1 MPPGILYILTLFPE
15 RKPLI
20 FLGQAGGSGP
30 NLGVCHRK
38 QCSEDTGNNNISYE
52 GKHALGKYLIGRFR
66 INQDIQYRSKQTPGK
81 SVGNDLY
88 HIEQSN
94 CFSIETAVL
103 DGIFGCEQS
112 HQDTEKSIREHP
124 APPYTSVEER
134 ITQSMA
140 DQADGSADD
149 RSEYCREKCQDSDSG
164 LQGGIGDDAERNL
177 NVGENDEKRGSDTD
191 SNKFFDTEF

>member
-1 MPPGILYILTLFPE
+1 MDRLEDLAPILEYATASSVPRTPATTIFPM
-15 RKPLI
+15 K
-20 FLGQAGGSGP
+20 QARP
-30 NLGVCHRK
+30 
-38 QCSEDTGNNNISYE
+38 
-52 GKHALGKYLIGRFR
+52 GKYLIGRFR
-66 INQDIQYRSKQTPGK
+66 INQDIQYRSKQNPGK

-94 CFSIETAVL
+94 CFSVETAVL
-103 DGIFGCEQS
+103 DGIFSCEQS

-124 APPYTSVEER
+124 APPYASVEER

-164 LQGGIGDDAERNL
+164 LQGGIGNDAERNL
-177 NVGENDEKRGSDTD
+177 KRW
-191 SNKFFDTEF
+191 